1 MTGNDITGK
10 DLCWPWQQDQKLWN
24 ILTAAHFSAGPAGG
38 ASPAL
43 CRLWTVIKVWSAVSA
58 AALLLLNILWSITN
72 YAGWNHQ
79 YFDNRVIIF
88 LKGGNMLDHRDVI
101 LRGYQVH
108 RWRVFDTGRLQV
120 TLSDVCKSAVQWS
133 RRRYPVCAAGCRCS
147 CSSGWKQRTLQRLL
161 RLRCCCCFGF
171 GLLLSQ
177 QLRLSDQRGLVAGSR
192 RPAASSLHH
201 HGAVRVHDLFGGEK
215 IRCDSSMLMI
225 NDYIILSV

>member
-1 MTGNDITGK
+1 MTTRSETLK
-10 DLCWPWQQDQKLWN
+10 YSHSSTFLCWSSRGRLTCSVQVMNSYKGLILICCQCSSSALPQHPVIDHKLR
-24 ILTAAHFSAGPAGG
+24 
-38 ASPAL
+38 
-43 CRLWTVIKVWSAVSA
+43 RLKS
-58 AALLLLNILWSITN
+58 SIFRQPC
-72 YAGWNHQ
+72 HH
-79 YFDNRVIIF
+79 IS
-88 LKGGNMLDHRDVI
+88 KNMLDHWDVI

-192 RPAASSLHH
+192 RPAPSSLHH

-225 NDYIILSV
+225 NDYIVLSV